1 MSRTSR
7 GCAVAAA
14 VTAFAVACAAAARAQ
29 PETPAKSGGPP
40 PLPVMVQWHTTP
52 SGLQYA
58 EVKAGSGAAPKD
70 GQVAVMHFIGW
81 LDDGTQFDN
90 SRDRKKPFGFPLGS
104 GQVIKGWDEGVRGMR
119 VGGTRRLVVP
129 PTLGYGSAG
138 IPGVVPPDATLI
150 FDIELLRVV
159 DK

>member
-1 MSRTSR
+1 MSRTCR
-7 GCAVAAA
+7 GFFVAAA
-14 VTAFAVACAAAARAQ
+14 AAALVAACHGAACAQ
-29 PETPAKSGGPP
+29 PATPVHGAGPP
-40 PLPVMVQWHTTP
+40 ALPAMVQWHTTK

-58 EVKAGSGAAPKD
+58 EVKAGSGASPHD
-70 GQVAVMHFIGW
+70 GQVVVVHFTGW
-81 LDDGTQFDN
+81 LDDGTQFDS

-129 PTLGYGSAG
+129 PALGYGSAG

-150 FDIELLRVV
+150 FDVELLRII